1 MISLFDRLNLYK
13 QTVPNELADDVLI
26 PNTANKILE
35 KAIKSYQ
42 PGKKK
47 GKKLQR
53 VVEKGKKDFLE
64 KSAFRM

>member
-13 QTVPNELADDVLI
+13 QTVTNELADDVLI

-64 KSAFRM
+64 KSAL

>member
-64 KSAFRM
+64 KSAL